1 MGNRILGSREIWTG
15 IALLLGSIMDWKTQ
29 RLPVWFMAVFGAG
42 SLVLIAVQYPGD
54 WQQKGI
60 GILLGG
66 SLLLVGKLSGC
77 IGVADGVMVMIMG
90 LLYGGAGC
98 GEQLLIA
105 VLLTA
110 VIAVILIGSRRADA
124 KTRIPFVP
132 FLAAGFLGYLII

>member
-15 IALLLGSIMDWKTQ
+15 IALLLGSVMDWKTQ

>member
-15 IALLLGSIMDWKTQ
+15 IALLLGSVMDWKTQ

-90 LLYGGAGC
+90 LLYGVAGC

>member
-15 IALLLGSIMDWKTQ
+15 IALVLGSVMDWKTQ

>member
-15 IALLLGSIMDWKTQ
+15 IALLLGSAMDWKTQ
-29 RLPVWFMAVFGAG
+29 RLPVWFMAVCGAG

>member
-15 IALLLGSIMDWKTQ
+15 IALLLGSVMDWKMQ